1 MEQGSRVRG
10 LRAPTGRIASS
21 PMTEPAIVTAIHL
34 ADVREG
40 PVHAVDRVEAVAGA
54 GLRGDRHFEPGS
66 SPENHLTL
74 IEGEELERLATEEGI
89 ELAPGE
95 SRRQLTTRG
104 VRLNPLVGRR
114 FRVGE
119 VECRGIELC
128 EPCSH
133 LQTLTAR
140 PGLMAAL
147 AHRAGLNAEILTGG
161 DIAVGDPIEPL
172 D

>member
-1 MEQGSRVRG
+1 MS
-10 LRAPTGRIASS
+10 
-21 PMTEPAIVTAIHL
+21 EPAGVVAIHL
-34 ADVREG
+34 AEVESG

-54 GLRGDRHFEPGS
+54 GLRGDRYFAPGAK
-66 SPENHLTL
+66 PAEQLTL
-74 IEGEELERLATEEGI
+74 IESEELERLASEAGI
-89 ELAPGE
+89 ELASGE

-114 FRVGE
+114 FRVGD

-133 LQTLTAR
+133 LQKLTGR
-140 PGLMAAL
+140 PGLMRAL

-161 DIAVGDPIEPL
+161 EIAVGAVIEVL

>member
-1 MEQGSRVRG
+1 M
-10 LRAPTGRIASS
+10 
-21 PMTEPAIVTAIHL
+21 
-34 ADVREG
+34 
-40 PVHAVDRVEAVAGA
+40 HAVDRVEAVAGA
-54 GLRGDRHFEPGS
+54 GLRGDRYFEPGAE
-66 SPENHLTL
+66 PARQLTL
-74 IEGEELERLATEEGI
+74 IESEELERLAAEAGI

-133 LQTLTAR
+133 LQKLTAR
-140 PGLMAAL
+140 DGPDARARAQGRPERRDH
-147 AHRAGLNAEILTGG
+147 HRRR
-161 DIAVGDPIEPL
+161 DRRRRR
-172 D
+172 

>member
-1 MEQGSRVRG
+1 MSEAGTV
-10 LRAPTGRIASS
+10 I
-21 PMTEPAIVTAIHL
+21 AIHL
-34 ADVREG
+34 AAVESG
-40 PVHAVDRVEAVAGA
+40 PVHAVDSVEAVAGA
-54 GLRGDRHFEPGS
+54 GLRGDRYFEPGAK
-66 SPENHLTL
+66 PVEQLTL
-74 IEGEELERLATEEGI
+74 IESEELERLAADAGI

-119 VECRGIELC
+119 VECLGIELC

-133 LQTLTAR
+133 LQKLTGR
-140 PGLMAAL
+140 EGLMRAF
-147 AHRAGLNAEILTGG
+147 AHKAGLNAEILTGG
-161 DIAVGDPIEPL
+161 EIAVGSPIELL

>member
-1 MEQGSRVRG
+1 M
-10 LRAPTGRIASS
+10 P
-21 PMTEPAIVTAIHL
+21 EPADLATVTAIHL
-34 ADVREG
+34 AEVESG

-54 GLRGDRHFEPGS
+54 GLRGDRYFEPGAD
-66 SPENHLTL
+66 PERHLTL
-74 IEGEELERLATEEGI
+74 IESEELERLAAEDGI
-89 ELAPGE
+89 ALAPGE

-114 FRVGE
+114 FKVGV

-133 LQTLTAR
+133 LQKLTGRA
-140 PGLMAAL
+140 GLMRAA
-147 AHRAGLNAEILTGG
+147 AHRAGLNAEILTDGE
-161 DIAVGDPIEPL
+161 IAVGDVIEAL

>member
-1 MEQGSRVRG
+1 MS
-10 LRAPTGRIASS
+10 
-21 PMTEPAIVTAIHL
+21 EPATVIAIHL
-34 ADVREG
+34 AEVESG
-40 PVHAVDRVEAVAGA
+40 PVHAVDSVEAVAGA
-54 GLRGDRHFEPGS
+54 GLRGDRYFEPGAK
-66 SPENHLTL
+66 PAEQLTL
-74 IEGEELERLATEEGI
+74 IESEELEALAADAGI

-119 VECRGIELC
+119 VECLGIELC

-133 LQTLTAR
+133 LQKLTAR
-140 PGLMAAL
+140 EGLMRAF
-147 AHRAGLNAEILTGG
+147 AHKAGLNAEILTGG
-161 DIAVGDPIEPL
+161 EIAVGAVIEPL